1 MKELFTHEYLQQERE
16 AGRLLEIYD
25 RIPDDFFVH
34 QKSSIELIVRKLKGF
49 ARVYQNIS
57 LNGADSE
64 IIIN

>member
-16 AGRLLEIYD
+16 AGRLLDIYD